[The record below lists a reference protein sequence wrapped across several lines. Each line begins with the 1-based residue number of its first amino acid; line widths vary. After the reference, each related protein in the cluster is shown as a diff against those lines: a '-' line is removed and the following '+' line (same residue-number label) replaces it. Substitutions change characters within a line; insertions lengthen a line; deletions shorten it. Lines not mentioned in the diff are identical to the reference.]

1 LFDLQGQI
9 ALVTGASR
17 GIGEEI
23 AKLLAGQGAHVIV
36 SSRKLD
42 DCESVAREIREAGG
56 SAEAQPCHVGRVE
69 DILAI
74 FQHIRARHGRLDILV
89 NNAATNPYYGHILDT
104 DLTSFEKTVEVNLRG
119 YFFMSVEA
127 GKLMREHGGGAIV
140 NTSSQAGIKGA
151 RNFSPYITSKHAVV
165 GITRCAALEGAPN
178 NIRCNAICPG
188 LIDTEMLRRLGTDDQ
203 GEYAANLERMAG
215 TVPAGRLGTAE
226 EVANFATWLLSEE
239 ANYISGGVFLID
251 GALNA

>member
-1 LFDLQGQI
+1 MTGRFEGKI
-9 ALVTGASR
+9 GVVTGAANGFGEAVAARLVADGASVVLVDVNDKVLEVASKLG
-17 GIGEEI
+17 GIGVVADVTRPEE
-23 AKLLAGQGAHVIV
+23 
-36 SSRKLD
+36 
-42 DCESVAREIREAGG
+42 VARYVKEAVD
-56 SAEAQPCHVGRVE
+56 AFGRI
-69 DILAI
+69 DL
-74 FQHIRARHGRLDILV
+74 FF
-89 NNAATNPYYGHILDT
+89 NNAGIEGARGSFG
-104 DLTSFEKTVEVNLRG
+104 DLSIEDFDRVLNVNVRGVWLGLHEVLPVMIR
-119 YFFMSVEA
+119 S
-127 GKLMREHGGGAIV
+127 GGGAIV

-165 GITRCAALEGAPN
+165 GITRCAALEGAPD

-203 GEYAANLERMAG
+203 GEYGANLERMAG

-239 ANYISGGVFLID
+239 ANYISGGIFLID